1 MHKKTKTTILSFCTI
16 DIYENT
22 IVGTINDGV
31 DVTLEKS
38 SQIIEV
44 AINHFKAEPF
54 VYIANRKNSYSVDPI
69 IYKYNSELK
78 NLKGFAIVIDNLY
91 DNTVEIE
98 KIFSH
103 KPIDTFDSLD
113 DALDWS
119 NRIIK
124 DTK

>member
-1 MHKKTKTTILSFCTI
+1 MHKKTTKLSFCTI
-16 DIYENT
+16 DICEHT

-38 SQIIEV
+38 SEIIEV
-44 AINHFKAEPF
+44 AINHFKSDPF
-54 VYIANRKNSYSVDPI
+54 VYIANRKNSYSVDRI

-103 KPIDTFDSLD
+103 KPIDTFESLD
-113 DALDWS
+113 EALAWS
-119 NRIIK
+119 RRIIEDSK
-124 DTK
+124 